1 MGGGARV
8 SGKGVHPAALNFGDC
23 FAYAVAVEKDCPLL
37 YVGED
42 FALTDVR
49 PAILDERPA
58 K

>member
-1 MGGGARV
+1 V